1 MVAHASGDKT
11 YQARHTTISEHGQH
25 IIRHK
30 IRFTDKSYATFK
42 CIRSLSSCA
51 SLSASLA
58 AISGSS
64 PATADAKHSPQLA
77 QLLPPQPPA
86 GSISLAADV
95 PCSALWASISAR
107 VHSVGPEDDDGAV
120 FSLTTAI
127 SITSG
132 SGTGADCAAVLC
144 CGASV
149 EAAFMAGASVP
160 DCCTPAG
167 ACGASAAALAA
178 IVAAAGAS

>member
-1 MVAHASGDKT
+1 MIAYASGDKT
-11 YQARHTTISEHGQH
+11 HQARHTTISEHRQH
-25 IIRHK
+25 IIRHQ
-30 IRFTDKSYATFK
+30 IRFTDKSYATFR
-42 CIRSLSSCA
+42 CIRSFSRLA
-51 SLSASLA
+51 LLSAILA

-64 PATADAKHSPQLA
+64 PETADAKHALQLS
-77 QLLPPQPPA
+77 QLLPSQPPA
-86 GSISLAADV
+86 GSTSLAADV

-107 VHSVGPEDDDGAV
+107 VHNVGPDDDGAV

-132 SGTGADCAAVLC
+132 SGTGVDCAAALC

-149 EAAFMAGASVP
+149 MAGASVP

-167 ACGASAAALAA
+167 ACGASAVALAA